1 MTTLHSVDTR
11 AITAQ
16 ARQVRFWPT
25 LLALTAFLLIG
36 LGRLT
41 YRLVAFAW
49 LAGAW
54 TFCAVRQGWRE
65 AKAADAAKRL
75 AARQG
80 G

>member
-1 MTTLHSVDTR
+1 MLADTK

-16 ARQVRFWPT
+16 ARQVQFWPT
-25 LLALTAFLLIG
+25 LLALIAFLLIG
-36 LGRLT
+36 LGRVI
-41 YRLVAFAW
+41 YRLFSYAW
-49 LAGAW
+49 FAGAW
-54 TFCAVRQGWRE
+54 AFCAVRQGWRE

>member
-1 MTTLHSVDTR
+1 MTTLADTK

-16 ARQVRFWPT
+16 ARQIQFWPT
-25 LLALTAFLLIG
+25 VLALIAFLLIG
-36 LGRLT
+36 LGRLAF
-41 YRLVAFAW
+41 RLFSFAW

-54 TFCAVRQGWRE
+54 TFCAIRQGWRE
-65 AKAADAAKRL
+65 AKAADASKRL

>member
-1 MTTLHSVDTR
+1 MTTLADTTP
-11 AITAQ
+11 ITAQ

-25 LLALTAFLLIG
+25 LLALVAFLLIG
-36 LGRLT
+36 LGKVV
-41 YRLVAFAW
+41 YHVFAYAW
-49 LAGAW
+49 LACAW
-54 TFCAVRQGWRE
+54 SFCAVRQGWRD

>member
-1 MTTLHSVDTR
+1 M
-11 AITAQ
+11 Q
-16 ARQVRFWPT
+16 ARQIRFWPAV
-25 LLALTAFLLIG
+25 LALIAFLLLG

-41 YRLVAFAW
+41 YRLFAFAW

-54 TFCAVRQGWRE
+54 SFCAVRQGWRE
-65 AKAADAAKRL
+65 AKAADAAKRF